1 MTRILPIAA
10 LVLLSAGGAAIAQ
23 VPPATPLVVTPST
36 TTTPTPAPAAPA
48 PTPTNPDGSTNARP
62 LGAVANWVALED
74 LPSAAMAPGNA
85 HAVRVRLSV
94 SPLGFVDGCTV
105 VNTSGDA
112 MVDTAVCTALQ
123 RNAFFTPAKNPAGQ
137 AVAGEFIRNVRWAPP
152 APAAA
157 PAAPATPAQ

>member
-10 LVLLSAGGAAIAQ
+10 LVLMSASGAAIAQ

-36 TTTPTPAPAAPA
+36 TTTPAPAPAAPA
-48 PTPTNPDGSTNARP
+48 PTPTNPDGSINARP

-74 LPSAAMAPGNA
+74 LPSAAMAPSNA

-105 VNTSGDA
+105 ITTSNDA
-112 MVDTAVCTALQ
+112 IVDAAVCTALQ

-152 APAAA
+152 TAA